1 MTRTATHTHG
11 WGMRITAIVLGIQL
25 AAMTTMYLLTA
36 AKLSDGAAQVDAG
49 AAQASDGSQDL
60 ADGAVS
66 LADGAADPA
75 VDVAVPPD
83 CGGAVLCVVV
93 SELVGVA
100 APFDAVHPVR
110 ARADVIP
117 RVMAQLRAVLCV
129 MAPVWIRAM
138 LFAIVNNKV

>member
-1 MTRTATHTHG
+1 MSPV
-11 WGMRITAIVLGIQL
+11 W
-25 AAMTTMYLLTA
+25 
-36 AKLSDGAAQVDAG
+36 SPGAGSVGSVVAPG
-49 AAQASDGSQDL
+49 APTGSELASDAEGV
-60 ADGAVS
+60 DGAVVPES
-66 LADGAADPA
+66 PGCVADGAADPA
-75 VDVAVPPD
+75 GDVAVPPD

-129 MAPVWIRAM
+129 MAPAWTRAM
-138 LFAIVNNKV
+138 LFAIVNNRV

>member
-1 MTRTATHTHG
+1 MVAP
-11 WGMRITAIVLGIQL
+11 
-25 AAMTTMYLLTA
+25 
-36 AKLSDGAAQVDAG
+36 GAPTCSEL
-49 AAQASDGSQDL
+49 ASDAEGV
-60 ADGAVS
+60 DGAVVPES
-66 LADGAADPA
+66 PGCVADGAADPAGDVVDGAVEPA

-129 MAPVWIRAM
+129 MAPAWIRAM
-138 LFAIVNNKV
+138 WFAIVNDRV

>member
-1 MTRTATHTHG
+1 MVAP
-11 WGMRITAIVLGIQL
+11 
-25 AAMTTMYLLTA
+25 
-36 AKLSDGAAQVDAG
+36 GAPTG
-49 AAQASDGSQDL
+49 SELASDAEGV
-60 ADGAVS
+60 DGAVVPES
-66 LADGAADPA
+66 PGCVADGAADPAGDVVDGAVEPA

-129 MAPVWIRAM
+129 MAPAWIRDM